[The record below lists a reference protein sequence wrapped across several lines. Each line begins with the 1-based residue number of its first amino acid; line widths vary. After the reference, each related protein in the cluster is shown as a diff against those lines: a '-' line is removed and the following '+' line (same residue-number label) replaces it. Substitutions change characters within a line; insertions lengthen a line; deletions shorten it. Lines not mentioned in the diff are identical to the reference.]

1 MKPVNSDLREIRP
14 ITTPLQGDM
23 FTMMKLVNSDIR
35 EIRLVTAPLQDVGE
49 VDNIGCVIWFI
60 VLVILMQMC
69 L

>member
-49 VDNIGCVIWFI
+49 VLRRHLRQMD
-60 VLVILMQMC
+60 VLTDV
-69 L
+69 